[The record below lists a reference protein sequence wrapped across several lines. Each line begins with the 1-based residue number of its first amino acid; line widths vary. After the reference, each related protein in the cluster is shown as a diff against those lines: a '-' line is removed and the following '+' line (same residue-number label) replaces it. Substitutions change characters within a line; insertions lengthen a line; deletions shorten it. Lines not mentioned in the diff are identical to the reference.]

1 MDVLTKMFD
10 LLYKVVSHAICQSP
24 RRSLGANIITLR
36 CQGRC
41 QGSSPLL
48 VGAKYG
54 NVEVVRLLVKD
65 ERVDLGLQDNLGR

>member
-1 MDVLTKMFD
+1 M
-10 LLYKVVSHAICQSP
+10 
-24 RRSLGANIITLR
+24 
-36 CQGRC
+36 C

-65 ERVDLGLQDNLGR
+65 ERVDLGLQDNLGRWSTFPTTTTFPPLQDRARSCRGC

>member
-1 MDVLTKMFD
+1 M
-10 LLYKVVSHAICQSP
+10 
-24 RRSLGANIITLR
+24 
-36 CQGRC
+36 C

-65 ERVDLGLQDNLGR
+65 ERVDLGLQDNRGR